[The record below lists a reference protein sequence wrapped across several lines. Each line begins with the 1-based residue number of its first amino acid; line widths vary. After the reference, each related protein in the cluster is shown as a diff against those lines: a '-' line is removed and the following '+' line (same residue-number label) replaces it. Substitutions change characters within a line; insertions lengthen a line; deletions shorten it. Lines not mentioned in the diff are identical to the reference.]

1 MNIGSSK
8 FPGYVWNNKKIYDEL
23 EQGFN
28 PSHADVADC
37 LHA

>member
-8 FPGYVWNNKKIYDEL
+8 FSGYARSKKKIYDEL

-28 PSHADVADC
+28 PSYADVVDC
-37 LHA
+37 LHT

>member
-1 MNIGSSK
+1 MQG
-8 FPGYVWNNKKIYDEL
+8 VKIYDEL

-28 PSHADVADC
+28 PSHTNVADR